1 MRTFLPYPDLRA
13 SCVVL
18 DDKRLGKQRVE
29 TSQILRALTWP
40 RFAWKNHP
48 AVRMWRGFV
57 PGLALNG
64 LATPRRRCDCQHPV
78 APSPRRLR
86 LDGARRLGPGAGRA
100 PLPAAR

>member
-57 PGLALNG
+57 PGAGPQRAGN
-64 LATPRRRCDCQHPV
+64 ATQTLRLPTSRRPV
-78 APSPRRLR
+78 APATASRRR
-86 LDGARRLGPGAGRA
+86 
-100 PLPAAR
+100 